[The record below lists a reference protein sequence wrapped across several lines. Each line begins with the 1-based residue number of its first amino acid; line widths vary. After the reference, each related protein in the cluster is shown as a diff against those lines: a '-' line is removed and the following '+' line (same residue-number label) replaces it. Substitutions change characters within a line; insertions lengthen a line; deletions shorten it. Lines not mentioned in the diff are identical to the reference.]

1 MLKIL
6 IAIDGS
12 DLALDAVRYALRL
25 AQNGLQISSVVLA
38 NVQEPA
44 SLYELVTTRDPEL
57 IAAASIEAGEHLIA
71 PARALLEATGLE
83 CESAVGVGD
92 PAHTLVDII
101 ETAGCDL
108 VLIGAR
114 GQGAISSALLGSVSQ
129 ELAHASP
136 VPVTIVRHVEALS
149 ADEAGDVLDAD
160 GQDGGAAGS
169 AGDGAL
175 RQIGRTGRRWPGRAG
190 GGPMRP
196 CETAPLRAV

>member
-57 IAAASIEAGEHLIA
+57 IAAASMEAGEHLIA

-160 GQDGGAAGS
+160 GQDGSGAGS
-169 AGDGAL
+169 AGD
-175 RQIGRTGRRWPGRAG
+175 
-190 GGPMRP
+190 
-196 CETAPLRAV
+196 